1 MVSALLLAIVVVD
14 SAGSNIT
21 LDAKARLVS
30 NAYWSPI
37 ARSTY
42 NVHNFPEYKEMFDF
56 KPTQPR
62 RVLTGKDLK
71 VFLPPKSVVVGETW
85 KLDDEGLMNL
95 LKQFHPN
102 PTTNLHHMT
111 GAGGGYGCLSA
122 LSPQLAEVTFRLH
135 AEFEL
140 EPKKIWFTPAQFTGH
155 LIVNRATRSVQ
166 SFRLY
171 LPDQSTN
178 YDMNVPT
185 AADIGNVPRMEL
197 VGGKPYTRQ
206 QHRWSKAI
214 SEVKTK
220 KLLAKKFYV
229 FEQIDWAPLKV
240 ALAKSQQM
248 VKPLH
253 VVILFGALADES
265 C

>member
-1 MVSALLLAIVVVD
+1 MRVETTTRTV
-14 SAGSNIT
+14 GT
-21 LDAKARLVS
+21 L
-30 NAYWSPI
+30 
-37 ARSTY
+37 
-42 NVHNFPEYKEMFDF
+42 
-56 KPTQPR
+56 
-62 RVLTGKDLK
+62 
-71 VFLPPKSVVVGETW
+71 
-85 KLDDEGLMNL
+85 
-95 LKQFHPN
+95 
-102 PTTNLHHMT
+102 
-111 GAGGGYGCLSA
+111 
-122 LSPQLAEVTFRLH
+122 
-135 AEFEL
+135 
-140 EPKKIWFTPAQFTGH
+140 
-155 LIVNRATRSVQ
+155 
-166 SFRLY
+166 
-171 LPDQSTN
+171 
-178 YDMNVPT
+178 T